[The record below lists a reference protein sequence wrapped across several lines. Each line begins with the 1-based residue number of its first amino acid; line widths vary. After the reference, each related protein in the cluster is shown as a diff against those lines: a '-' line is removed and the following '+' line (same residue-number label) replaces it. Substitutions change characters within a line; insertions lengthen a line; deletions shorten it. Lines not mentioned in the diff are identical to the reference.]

1 MVLTEEEKKEYLIN
15 YQPTPR
21 FSPVAELVMLFVLG
35 LCGAVILTKLNDLGY
50 THIDLNYVQKM
61 LFFVILV
68 FAVMQLIDF
77 ALDNRH
83 KK

>member
-21 FSPVAELVMLFVLG
+21 FSPVAELIILFASG
-35 LCGAVILTKLNDLGY
+35 LCGAIVLTKLNDLGY
-50 THIDLNYVQKM
+50 THVDLNYIQKI
-61 LFFVILV
+61 LFFIIVV
-68 FAVMQLIDF
+68 FVVMQLIDF
-77 ALDNRH
+77 VLDNRH

>member
-15 YQPTPR
+15 YQPAPK
-21 FSPVAELVMLFVLG
+21 FSPVAELVMLFATG
-35 LCGAVILTKLNDLGY
+35 LCGAVILTKLNNWGY
-50 THIDLNYVQKM
+50 THIDLSYVQNM

-68 FAVMQLIDF
+68 FVVMQIVDF
-77 ALDNRH
+77 VLDNRR

>member
-21 FSPVAELVMLFVLG
+21 FSPVAELIVLFASG
-35 LCGAVILTKLNDLGY
+35 LCGAVLLTKLNDLGY
-50 THIDLNYVQKM
+50 THIDLDYVQNM

-68 FAVMQLIDF
+68 FVVMQLIEY
-77 ALDNRH
+77 ALDKRH

>member
-21 FSPVAELVMLFVLG
+21 FPSITELLMLFGIGFGVSIVL
-35 LCGAVILTKLNDLGY
+35 TELNELGY
-50 THIDLNYVQKM
+50 THIDLNNMPKM
-61 LFFVILV
+61 LFLVILV
-68 FAVMQLIDF
+68 FAVTKLIKYVIDKE
-77 ALDNRH
+77 H

>member
-15 YQPTPR
+15 YQSTPR
-21 FSPVAELVMLFVLG
+21 FPSISELLILF
-35 LCGAVILTKLNDLGY
+35 GAGFGISIILTGLNELGY
-50 THIDLNYVQKM
+50 THIDLNNMPKM

-68 FAVMQLIDF
+68 FAVVRLIEYVFDKG
-77 ALDNRH
+77 H

>member
-15 YQPTPR
+15 YRPTPR
-21 FSPVAELVMLFVLG
+21 FSTISELLMLF
-35 LCGAVILTKLNDLGY
+35 GAGFGVSIILTELNELGY
-50 THIDLNYVQKM
+50 THIDLNNMPKM

-68 FAVMQLIDF
+68 FAVIRLIEYAFDKG
-77 ALDNRH
+77 H